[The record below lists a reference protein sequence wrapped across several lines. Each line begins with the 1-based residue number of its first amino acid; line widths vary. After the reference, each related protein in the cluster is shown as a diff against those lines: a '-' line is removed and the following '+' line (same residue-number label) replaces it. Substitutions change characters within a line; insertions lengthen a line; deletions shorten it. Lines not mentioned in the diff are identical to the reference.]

1 MFNRDYGMK
10 QNIPPDDCEVFKREL
25 NYFLPQLERTVLKML
40 EKLPNEWSRHWQQCI
55 LATKIIA
62 KTNLLSPPV
71 GFDTDYLIK
80 VDRLISMSEED
91 RVCNLA
97 FLFGLKESREIFNY
111 PIYII
116 FPVDFAEIQCN
127 DLNCDKCTQPSRIKG
142 GTKTKQKIMLRKRK
156 HDDNEVIFVISVLF
170 LVPYIINSYTCL

>member
-1 MFNRDYGMK
+1 MFNRDYGME
-10 QNIPPDDCEVFKREL
+10 QDVPLDDCEAFKKEL
-25 NYFLPQLERTVLKML
+25 NYFLPQLERTVFKML
-40 EKLPNEWSRHWQQCI
+40 ENFPNEWRSHWQQCI
-55 LATKIIA
+55 LATNIIA
-62 KTNLLSPPV
+62 KTNLLTPPV

-97 FLFGLKESREIFNY
+97 FLFGLKESWEIFKD

-116 FPVDFAEIQCN
+116 FPVDFAEIPCN
-127 DLNCDKCTQPSRIKG
+127 DLKCDKCIKSSRIKG

-156 HDDNEVIFVISVLF
+156 HDEVIFVISVLF
-170 LVPYIINSYTCL
+170 LVPIIINSYTCH